1 MNPKHII
8 ESQQFT
14 VPLLME
20 LFERTRQMEK
30 LVARGGTRDYE
41 DKILAT
47 LFYRPSTR
55 TRFSFEAAMLRL
67 GGKVLSTE
75 QAGMFS
81 SAIPGERLEDTV
93 RVLANDCDVIVLRHN
108 EEGAAAR
115 AASVSSVPVIN
126 AGEGPG
132 GQHPTQALLD
142 LYTIYDECKT
152 LDGLSVALVGAL
164 GKSRTARSLTYLL
177 GKFARVRLYFV
188 APPQMQISA
197 DILAYLERHDVSY
210 ELADSPEDVL
220 PRVDVVYQ
228 EAHRP
233 HAAAPRHPSCH
244 VQYRHRV
251 VGSDE
256 TERHRDARPAARAGD
271 RPACGPRPASRL
283 FPPEPQRAVRPHG
296 ASDDVVWMR
305 VTAAEQKGSGA
316 SLLRIRERDGPDASL
331 LSGILKVG

>member
-1 MNPKHII
+1 MADYQRQGHFPAGSMGPKIEAAIRYLRSGGRKVIITSPEQLLDAVDGKAGTHIVPVRIRDEYGATAMNPKHII

-30 LVARGGTRDYE
+30 VVARGGTRDYE
-41 DKILAT
+41 QKILAT
-47 LFYRPSTR
+47 LFYKPSTR

-75 QAGMFS
+75 QAGVFS
-81 SAIPGERLEDTV
+81 SAIPGEHLEDTV
-93 RVLANDCDVIVLRHN
+93 RVIANDCDVIVLRHD

-115 AASVSSVPVIN
+115 AASVSPVPVIN

-152 LDGLSVALVGAL
+152 LDGLSVALIGAL

-197 DILAYLERHDVSY
+197 DILAYLERHNVSY
-210 ELADSPEDVL
+210 ELADSPEAIL
-220 PRVDVVYQ
+220 PRVDVVYR

-233 HAAAPRHPSCH
+233 RTGAGR
-244 VQYRHRV
+244 RHR
-251 VGSDE
+251 SCPF
-256 TERHRDARPAARAGD
+256 TTSTP
-271 RPACGPRPASRL
+271 SRW
-283 FPPEPQRAVRPHG
+283 RG
-296 ASDDVVWMR
+296 
-305 VTAAEQKGSGA
+305 
-316 SLLRIRERDGPDASL
+316 
-331 LSGILKVG
+331 

>member
-1 MNPKHII
+1 MILKHIV

-30 LVARGGTRDYE
+30 IVARGGTRDYE
-41 DKILAT
+41 HKILAT

-75 QAGMFS
+75 QAGAFS
-81 SAIPGERLEDTV
+81 SVVPGERLEDTI
-93 RVLANDCDVIVLRHN
+93 RVTANNCDAIVLRHN

-115 AASVSSVPVIN
+115 AAGVSSVPIIN

-142 LYTIYDECKT
+142 LYTIYNECKT

-164 GKSRTARSLTYLL
+164 GKSRTGRSLTYLL
-177 GKFARVRLYFV
+177 GKFARVRMFFV
-188 APPQMQISA
+188 APPQMQISP
-197 DILAYLERHDVSY
+197 DILAYLDRHNVRY

-220 PRVDVVYQ
+220 PQVDVVYQ
-228 EAHRP
+228 KPIDRTRVHDGDINLATYNIGVESLARMKQNAIVM
-233 HAAAPRHPSCH
+233 HALPRGAEIDPLVDHDPRAAYFR
-244 VQYRHRV
+244 Q
-251 VGSDE
+251 
-256 TERHRDARPAARAGD
+256 
-271 RPACGPRPASRL
+271 SRNGL
-283 FPPEPQRAVRPHG
+283 FVRM
-296 ASDDVVWMR
+296 A
-305 VTAAEQKGSGA
+305 
-316 SLLRIRERDGPDASL
+316 LLTMLFEEE
-331 LSGILKVG
+331 